1 MINPIGF
8 FIDQVPQDVLD
19 VIGEE
24 IKNADKSYNKN
35 LVGNIRKEFNLANII
50 PQIEPYLQ
58 HLAEQ
63 YNIHFPYFINKKPE
77 QPVSLKNLWVNRQEK
92 YEFNPPHNHDG
103 LFSFVI
109 WYDIP
114 YTMQEELANAPGTK
128 SMVNLA
134 GHFEFLYHDT
144 MGRIST
150 ETIPADKTF
159 NGRICF
165 FPAEMMHT
173 VYPFYSEGERI
184 TISGNLDY

>member
-8 FIDQVPQDVLD
+8 FIDQVPQDILD
-19 VIGEE
+19 IIGNE
-24 IKNADKSYNKN
+24 IKIADQKFNKN
-35 LVGNIRKEFNLANII
+35 LVGNIRKEYNLKNII
-50 PQIEPYLQ
+50 KQIEPYLQ
-58 HLAEQ
+58 NCATQ
-63 YNIHFPYFINKKPE
+63 YNINFPYFIHKKPE
-77 QPVSLKNLWVNRQEK
+77 DILNLKSLWVNRQEK

-103 LFSFVI
+103 VYSFVI

-114 YTMQEELANAPGTK
+114 YTMNEELKNAPGNK
-128 SMVNLA
+128 SMANLA

-165 FPAEMMHT
+165 FPAQMMHT
-173 VYPFYSEGERI
+173 VYPFYSDGERI